1 MTFLLLRHRVENYGA
16 WKIAYDKHAPSR
28 EAAGLVEL
36 NLLRTIADPNEV
48 LILFQT
54 EDIERARDFVQS
66 DDLKNAMKHAGV
78 ISMPELIELK

>member
-1 MTFLLLRHRVENYGA
+1 MSFLLLRHRVQNYEA
-16 WKIAYDKHAPSR
+16 WKEAYDKHAPAR

-54 EDIERARDFVQS
+54 EDIERARAFAES
-66 DDLKNAMKHAGV
+66 DDLKAAMKNAGV